1 MKVLSRKERTGR
13 IMASRKDV
21 LRAYRELNRA
31 RLYAQSYPKNC
42 LAQMRLSEAEKAFA
56 EVLVKNF
63 GCCTQKATIRA
74 EEALAAYLAAR
85 KKGIKIARDK
95 LLWNLLAQ
103 METGDFSLDE
113 DEYDA
118 LDKRLNRYGFM
129 SRRRL
134 ERFLSAVNVKVQAV

>member
-1 MKVLSRKERTGR
+1 MILSKKQNIGR
-13 IMASRKDV
+13 ILASKKDV
-21 LRAYRELNRA
+21 LKAYRELNRA

-85 KKGIKIARDK
+85 KKGIRIANDR
-95 LLWNLLAQ
+95 LLWELLAT
-103 METGDFSLDE
+103 METGKFSLS
-113 DEYDA
+113 EYDA
-118 LDKRLNRYGFM
+118 LDSRLSRYGFI
-129 SRRRL
+129 SRGRM
-134 ERFLSAVNVKVQAV
+134 ERFLRAVNVQVKEV